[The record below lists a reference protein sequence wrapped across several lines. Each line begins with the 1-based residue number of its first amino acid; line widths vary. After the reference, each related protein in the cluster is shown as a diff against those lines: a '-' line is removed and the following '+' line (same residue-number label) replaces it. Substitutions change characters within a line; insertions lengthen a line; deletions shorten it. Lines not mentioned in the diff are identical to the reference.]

1 MYNRKG
7 IRITVLS
14 TLTDRMEK
22 EKCLLGDHTSTE
34 KCNGFRKNGK
44 TRLAIKLCKKW
55 QCHHSHIT
63 FIGSKK
69 GIADIKYL
77 RGAGG

>member
-7 IRITVLS
+7 ICTAVLS
-14 TLTDRMEK
+14 TLTDRIGK

-34 KCNGFRKNGK
+34 KCSGVRKNGK

-55 QCHHSHIT
+55 HCHHSYIMFT
-63 FIGSKK
+63 GSKK
-69 GIADIKYL
+69 G
-77 RGAGG
+77 